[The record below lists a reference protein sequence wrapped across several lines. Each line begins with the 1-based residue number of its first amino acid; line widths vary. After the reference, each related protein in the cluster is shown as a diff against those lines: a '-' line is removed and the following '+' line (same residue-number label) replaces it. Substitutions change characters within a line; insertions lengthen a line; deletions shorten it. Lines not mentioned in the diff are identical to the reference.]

1 MNKTKHYEYNN
12 PEEFFKK
19 MEEVW
24 TKNYKVEATAN
35 PITKIYTIKVTSLK
49 ESK

>member
-1 MNKTKHYEYNN
+1 MNKTEFYEYNN

-24 TKNYKVEATAN
+24 LGNYKVEATAN
-35 PITKIYTIKVTSLK
+35 PLTKKYVIKAIPLGVK
-49 ESK
+49 